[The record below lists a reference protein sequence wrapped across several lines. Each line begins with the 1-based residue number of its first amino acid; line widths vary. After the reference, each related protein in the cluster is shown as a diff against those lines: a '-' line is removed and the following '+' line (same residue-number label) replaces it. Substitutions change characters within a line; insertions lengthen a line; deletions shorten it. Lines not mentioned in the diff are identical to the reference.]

1 MWVSVRGRG
10 EGGTGPICG
19 HILISNKF
27 WLNKARMVFPIYIVC
42 TLQSLLTFG
51 MGDLLKLSKKCLFSA
66 TLIHN
71 KP

>member
-1 MWVSVRGRG
+1 MWRGGRG
-10 EGGTGPICG
+10 GAGPISG
-19 HILISNKF
+19 HVLISNIF
-27 WLNKARMVFPIYIVC
+27 WLNKARMIFPIYIVS
-42 TLQSLLTFG
+42 TLQSLLKFG